1 MATYTCDLCR
11 TLRSAATPHLRHLPA
26 PGQRMRFEAA
36 RGTNGVGEL
45 AASTEGLAT
54 TEGSGDIAD
63 VGENL
68 PAPKSPFVYLCSVC
82 QDLVSS
88 EKQESIG
95 VRTIGQDQAV
105 VQRGEADDSAVAPPL
120 PLWSSLSAAPSAAMP
135 SHGMRTPPGGERISG
150 DAVCAVNVADSAATE
165 VDGSQSDWQSTSSHR
180 GFRQTQLKSGY
191 ENLASPIPGVADD
204 ARAVAASELLGLVEQ
219 AFCHQGNEADKD
231 LMETPQ
237 CQLLNRDGLDDR
249 SRRRSQPGRHK
260 SQELSFENAGNAF
273 AEGPVC
279 HEEKMDYQET
289 KEEHLVTPKRDAGD
303 YFGDPTPSMSR
314 LTTLLAAQCASKL
327 LGKRTQQEVLD
338 DESPCPIAPKAAITT
353 KSSGQHQL
361 CEASE
366 QPAFSDAGRCWRP
379 STEQAQND
387 VLHDDSDDTLEP
399 LMSKLADLTIDAQC
413 TKRWHVVPKYEQ
425 LRADGTYVLEPVAC
439 KLEEMKMS
447 P

>member
-11 TLRSAATPHLRHLPA
+11 TLSSTTTAPHLRHLPA
-26 PGQRMRFEAA
+26 AQQLMRFEAA
-36 RGTNGVGEL
+36 RGNNGVGEV
-45 AASTEGLAT
+45 AASTEGSAT
-54 TEGSGDIAD
+54 TEGSGDIAY

-68 PAPKSPFVYLCSVC
+68 PAPKPPFAYLCSVC
-82 QDLVSS
+82 QELVSS

-95 VRTIGQDQAV
+95 VIDEAV
-105 VQRGEADDSAVAPPL
+105 VQRREADDSAVAPPP

-135 SHGMRTPPGGERISG
+135 SQDMRTLPGGERIPR
-150 DAVCAVNVADSAATE
+150 DADCADNVADSEATE
-165 VDGSQSDWQSTSSHR
+165 VDGSQSDWQSMSAHR
-180 GFRQTQLKSGY
+180 GFQQTQLKSGY
-191 ENLASPIPGVADD
+191 GNLASPIPGVADD
-204 ARAVAASELLGLVEQ
+204 ARAAAASELPSLVEQ
-219 AFCHQGNEADKD
+219 AFCYQENEADKD

-237 CQLLNRDGLDDR
+237 CQLLNRDDQDDR

-289 KEEHLVTPKRDAGD
+289 KEGHLVSPKRDAGD
-303 YFGDPTPSMSR
+303 YFGDPAPRMSR
-314 LTTLLAAQCASKL
+314 LTTLLAAQCACKL
-327 LGKRTQQEVLD
+327 LGKRTQQELLD
-338 DESPCPIAPKAAITT
+338 EESPCPIAPKAAITT

-387 VLHDDSDDTLEP
+387 VLHDDSDDTLGP

-413 TKRWHVVPKYEQ
+413 TKRWHVFPKYEE
-425 LRADGTYVLEPVAC
+425 LRADGTNVLEPVAR
-439 KLEEMKMS
+439 KLEDMKMS